1 MSNFA
6 TYPFEASLQTLYWS
20 RLCDSNRRR
29 LLTPEDLQ
37 EFGFH
42 KLPQN
47 SILFICDLDE
57 TLSVQFFLQAIEIGV
72 IPVFLPKS
80 WSHERIHK
88 AIIQYPGSHLW
99 KDGQLII
106 SKSPE
111 LRAEYEKCYG
121 VFSSG
126 STGIPKI
133 SFLSVDGAI
142 QNAKAHA
149 LSLEIN
155 QDSIVLKILPLDHA
169 FGVIAYIWT
178 PLIMKC
184 KIAFISDF
192 SGWSSLPHHY
202 LNKAVLHLTP
212 TWSRLLLKTSSQFTK
227 SPEIISIG
235 SGPISFSELNEL
247 SSLTGAKIFIT
258 YGLTEAGP
266 RVTTGLFESVNYVP
280 GCIGK
285 PLNGISL
292 AVRNTTEEINFV
304 GQGQLLIQS
313 PSIKMNL
320 REHEMFQDYLLTS
333 DDVEL
338 RSDNTVI
345 LKNRHRTKFK
355 FREFLIDLDDL
366 KIQNE
371 ITLAAI
377 VWVENYT
384 AKWLLVVI
392 GSERATLTEN
402 HLNKKLDLRLQP
414 EEILWLEQAP
424 LTSLG
429 KLDLNQILIQQSMKM
444 DHSYEFYFTT

>member
-6 TYPFEASLQTLYWS
+6 SYPFEASLQTSYWS
-20 RLCDSNRRR
+20 RLCDSNRGR
-29 LLTPEDLQ
+29 LLNPADFEKI
-37 EFGFH
+37 GFH
-42 KLPQN
+42 QLSQN
-47 SILFICDLDE
+47 SILFISDLDE
-57 TLSVQFFLQAIEIGV
+57 TLSVQFFLQAIELGV
-72 IPVFLPKS
+72 IPVFLPKY
-80 WSHERIHK
+80 WSDERIHK
-88 AIIQYPGSHLW
+88 AIVQYPGSHLW

-111 LRAEYEKCYG
+111 PRAEYEKCYG

-155 QDSIVLKILPLDHA
+155 QDSTVLKILPLDHA

-192 SGWSSLPHHY
+192 SGWSSLPIQY

-212 TWSRLLLKTSSQFTK
+212 TWSRLLLKTNSQYAK

-266 RVTTGLFESVNYVP
+266 RVTTGLFDSLNYVT

-292 AVRNTTEEINFV
+292 AVRNKTGEINFV

-320 REHEMFQDYLLTS
+320 NNDEIFQEYLLTS
-333 DDVEL
+333 DYVEI
-338 RSDNTVI
+338 RSDSTVI
-345 LKNRHRTKFK
+345 LKNRHRSKFK

-366 KIQNE
+366 KFQNE
-371 ITLAAI
+371 MTLAAI
-377 VWVENYT
+377 VWIENYNT
-384 AKWLLVVI
+384 KWILVVI
-392 GSERATLTEN
+392 RSERTTLTEEN
-402 HLNKKLDLRLQP
+402 LIKKLDLRLQP
-414 EEILWLEQAP
+414 EEIIWLEKAP

-429 KLDLNQILIQQSMKM
+429 KLDFNQILIQRGLTT
-444 DHSYEFYFTT
+444 DLSYEFYFTT